1 MERNGPISGPVRH
14 FGLVGGLAAAAG
26 FAALAL
32 LAGAGNAAQPD
43 WSKTAYS
50 ARANYVLRCSGCH
63 GLDGHQREKGG
74 IPALKDSVGVFTS
87 DPDGR
92 TYLLKVPGVRNSNL
106 SPADTAAVLNYV
118 MTTFAG
124 ESLPADAPA
133 FTADEV
139 EAAAKVTITDVVGL
153 RREVSARLRAQGMK
167 VADYPWP

>member
-1 MERNGPISGPVRH
+1 MV
-14 FGLVGGLAAAAG
+14 LVGS
-26 FAALAL
+26 AALAIGVV
-32 LAGAGNAAQPD
+32 APGSAAQPD

-74 IPALKDSVGVFTS
+74 IPALTDSVGVFTG
-87 DPDGR
+87 DPEGR

-124 ESLPADAPA
+124 DSLPADATA

-139 EAAAKVTITDVVGL
+139 EAAAKVTVTDVVGL
-153 RREVSARLRAQGMK
+153 RRTVSARLRAQGLK